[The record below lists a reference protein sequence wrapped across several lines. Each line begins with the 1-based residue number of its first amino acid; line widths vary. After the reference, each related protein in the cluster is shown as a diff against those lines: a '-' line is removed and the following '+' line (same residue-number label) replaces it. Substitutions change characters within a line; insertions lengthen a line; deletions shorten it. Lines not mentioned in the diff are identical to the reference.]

1 MKNAYIYL
9 NNLTEVI
16 GMTKTITRKKN
27 DNREKTVGFD
37 PFRIISDEEFEK
49 NLNAIIAYYQMTKG
63 ETKKRFISQYQND
76 EDLIL

>member
-1 MKNAYIYL
+1 
-9 NNLTEVI
+9 
-16 GMTKTITRKKN
+16 MTKTITRQKN
-27 DNREKTVGFD
+27 DNKEKVMRFN

-63 ETKKRFISQYQND
+63 ETKKRFISQYEND

>member
-1 MKNAYIYL
+1 MLIKSVRY
-9 NNLTEVI
+9 LTEVVK
-16 GMTKTITRKKN
+16 MTRTITKKKIEIN
-27 DNREKTVGFD
+27 EKTSKFD

-63 ETKKRFISQYQND
+63 ETKKRFVSQYEND